1 MSAPA
6 NKEDQS
12 GIQRVFQSREETRS
26 YYNKIAQFYDLMA
39 EHSEGPMREAG
50 LKLLASTAG
59 ERALEIGSGT
69 GHCLIELAQAV
80 GSHGRV
86 YGIDLSDRMV
96 ELAQELVRKQ
106 EMADRVELKCGDAA
120 HLPYDSD
127 SLDAVFMSF
136 TLELFDTPDIPG
148 VLAEC
153 RRVLKPEGRIV
164 VVAVSHEGGPGLALQ
179 VYEWTHRH
187 FPNLLDCR
195 PIFVR
200 RALEAAGFK
209 TRAVRLEQM
218 WVPVEIVL
226 AVKPGLT

>member
-1 MSAPA
+1 MSGPA
-6 NKEDQS
+6 NNEDQS

-26 YYNKIAQFYDLMA
+26 YYNKIAQFYDLLA
-39 EHSEGPMREAG
+39 EHSEGPMRAAG
-50 LKLLASTAG
+50 LKLLAATAG
-59 ERALEIGSGT
+59 ECVLEIGSGT

-80 GSHGRV
+80 GPHGRV

-96 ELAQELVRKQ
+96 ELAQELVCGQ
-106 EMADRVELKCGDAA
+106 GLADRVELKCGDAEQ
-120 HLPYDSD
+120 LSYDSD

-136 TLELFDTPDIPG
+136 TLELFDTPDIPRL
-148 VLAEC
+148 LAEC
-153 RRVLKPEGRIV
+153 RRVLKPGGRIV
-164 VVAVSHEGGPGLALQ
+164 VVAVSHEGEPGLALQ

-200 RALEAAGFK
+200 RVLEAAGF
-209 TRAVRLEQM
+209 TIREVRLAQM

-226 AVKPGLT
+226 AVKPD